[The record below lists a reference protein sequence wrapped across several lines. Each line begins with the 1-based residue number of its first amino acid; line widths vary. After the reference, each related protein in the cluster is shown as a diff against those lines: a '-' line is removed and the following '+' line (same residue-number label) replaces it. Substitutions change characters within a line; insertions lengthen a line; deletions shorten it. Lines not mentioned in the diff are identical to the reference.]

1 LFASNE
7 CYIYWYIFVEVSL
20 LDVFSPEKRSEVM
33 ARIKGK
39 NTKPEQ
45 LLRKELFRLGLR
57 YRINVKSLPGKPDIV
72 FPKYKTAVFV
82 NGCFWHGHRDCK
94 FFVVPKTRREWW
106 LSKINETRRRDE
118 RNIHE
123 LEREGWNVITVWECE
138 LRNDLKGK
146 VQQLNELI
154 TTRSA
159 NVNDS

>member
-1 LFASNE
+1 MFASNE
-7 CYIYWYIFVEVSL
+7 CYIYLYIFVEVRL

-33 ARIKGK
+33 ARIGGK

-82 NGCFWHGHRDCK
+82 NGCFWHGHSDCK

-138 LRNDLKGK
+138 IRKDLKEK
-146 VQQLNELI
+146 AWQLYKNI
-154 TTRSA
+154 TGS
-159 NVNDS
+159 VNGTDS

>member
-1 LFASNE
+1 L
-7 CYIYWYIFVEVSL
+7 YIFVEVRL

-33 ARIKGK
+33 ARIGGK

-82 NGCFWHGHRDCK
+82 NGCFWHGHSDCK
-94 FFVVPKTRREWW
+94 YFVLPKTRREWW
-106 LSKINETRRRDE
+106 LSKINETKTRDE

-123 LEREGWNVITVWECE
+123 LEIMGWNVITVWECE
-138 LRNDLKGK
+138 MRNDLKGK
-146 VQQLNELI
+146 VQQLYEKI
-154 TTRSA
+154 TGST
-159 NVNDS
+159 NGNDS

>member
-1 LFASNE
+1 M
-7 CYIYWYIFVEVSL
+7 SL

-82 NGCFWHGHRDCK
+82 NGCFWHGHSDCK
-94 FFVVPKTRREWW
+94 YFVLPKTRREWW
-106 LSKINETRRRDE
+106 LRKINETKRRDE

-123 LEREGWNVITVWECE
+123 LESKGWNVIIIWECE
-138 LRNDLKGK
+138 IRNNPKGK
-146 VQQLNELI
+146 ARQLYQIITGSVNE
-154 TTRSA
+154 T
-159 NVNDS
+159 DS